1 MTTTPR
7 CLMIRPSSWALNG
20 CSGRPRASAAMLPC
34 NHAGWTTSTGWQRVT
49 AQHQR
54 CRSASGRTHNLSVVR
69 RSRTVFGQVLWDLTV
84 REGFMLLLELDPQL
98 LRKLRDEVLFNW
110 FPRGVDYY
118 NGLALTDYRELVTAA
133 QDAVNDAYYNRQL
146 AGSVKEQIYD
156 ILGSKQ
162 IMLQD
167 GGHLRAARPIVSK
180 LENVGWHREGMYGA
194 SPGEYNF
201 WVPLS
206 GVTTENSPLYIPG
219 SDKIPDKDLTV
230 MLAEGD
236 PPVPANRIGLIP
248 RPAIIVK
255 GVDYSTAEP

>member
-1 MTTTPR
+1 
-7 CLMIRPSSWALNG
+7 
-20 CSGRPRASAAMLPC
+20 
-34 NHAGWTTSTGWQRVT
+34 
-49 AQHQR
+49 
-54 CRSASGRTHNLSVVR
+54 
-69 RSRTVFGQVLWDLTV
+69 
-84 REGFMLLLELDPQL
+84 MLLLELDPQL

-255 GVDYSTAEP
+255 GVDYSTAEPFKVPYGKAAFFPGSLIHGAASNRTENIRFSFDFRVCAKEKLAPDRQAYYIDLG